1 MINEMN
7 SQFTCVEQS
16 FFSQSNRKTPGTKI
30 PYILVDS
37 FPKLGLLTCLRFF
50 EWVNANPEG
59 VISLPTG
66 KTPEYF
72 IKWVTYMLENW
83 EDREL
88 TKLRNDFGLHLKKKP
103 DLRGLQFVQIDEFY
117 PINCQHHNSFF
128 YYVHKYYI
136 EGLGLD
142 IKKAQLID
150 CEDIPRPIGYSLQE
164 IFPDNCV
171 KLSLRVREYQNEQ
184 EELQQDA
191 IMMVDEWCSE
201 YEALIREKGGIGFFL
216 GGIGPDGHIAFNVRG
231 TDHNSTTRLTQT
243 NFETQAAAAVDL
255 GGIEISRDRLV
266 ITIGLS
272 TITYNPGAT
281 AIIIAAGEAKADIVK
296 ASLESSPTNRLP
308 ATVLQSLSHSRFYI
322 TRGASSKLKE
332 SVLEYY
338 TSGDWDKRKKERFII
353 DLCKR
358 LNKFGHHLTKDDMR
372 NYSFGKLTLQLD
384 DRIVPSVISSLK
396 MKIEKAVELETNQ
409 VFLHAGPHH
418 DDIMLGYLPH
428 IVHLIRSPLNTHH
441 FAVLTSGFTSVS
453 NNYLHRVL
461 LKTKEFLHQGK
472 IQMTQFPDFFK
483 SGYIHK
489 WDKDVF
495 HYLDRVA
502 SNNKTGQ
509 MRGLSHRVVRALI
522 EIYSISNMGELFK
535 KIEEIIAY
543 IRKCYDGEKNT
554 PDIQR
559 LKGMLRE
566 FEEELVWSH
575 YGVQVKNVHHLR
587 LGFYTGAIFNEIPD
601 RSRDVKPVLDL
612 LEKIQPTVLTLALDP
627 EGSGPDTH
635 YKVLQT
641 LAEAVRLWARKRD
654 LSNLRIWGYRNVWY
668 RFHPAEANIIVPVSL
683 NSMAVLRNT
692 FMDCYLSQK
701 EASFPSYELDG
712 PFCDLTQKIWV
723 EQHQLM
729 ELVLGRDYWYQ
740 NPHPRLRATHGVIFL
755 RELDVDTFLIEAGRL
770 EQSIEGQVT

>member
-1 MINEMN
+1 MIIEMN
-7 SQFTCVEQS
+7 SQFTGVEQS
-16 FFSQSNRKTPGTKI
+16 FFSQSNRKTPGTKT

-37 FPKLGLLTCLRFF
+37 FPKLGLMTCLRFF

-72 IKWVTYMLENW
+72 IKWVTYMLESW

-88 TKLRNDFGLHLKKKP
+88 TKLRNDFGLHLKEKP
-103 DLRGLQFVQIDEFY
+103 DLRGLQFTQIDEFY
-117 PINCQHHNSFF
+117 PINCRHHNSFF

-136 EGLGLD
+136 EGFGLD

-150 CEDIPRPIGYSLQE
+150 CENIPRPIGYSLQE

-171 KLSLRVREYQNEQ
+171 DLSLRVREYQNEQ

-243 NFETQAAAAVDL
+243 NFETQATAAVDL

-308 ATVLQSLSHSRFYI
+308 ATVLQSLNRSRFYI
-322 TRGASSKLKE
+322 TRGASSKLEE

-338 TSGDWDKRKKERFII
+338 TSGDWDKRKKERVII
-353 DLCKR
+353 DLCKI
-358 LNKFGHHLTKDDMR
+358 LNKFGHHLTKDDMK
-372 NYSFGKLTLQLD
+372 NSSFGKLTLQLD
-384 DRIVPSVISSLK
+384 NGIVPSVISSLK

-472 IQMTQFPDFFK
+472 IQMTQYPDFFK
-483 SGYIHK
+483 NGYLHK

-522 EIYSISNMGELFK
+522 EIYSIGNMGELFK

-575 YGVQVKNVHHLR
+575 YGVQVKNIHHLR

-601 RSRDVKPVLDL
+601 RSRDVEPVLNL

-668 RFHPAEANIIVPVSL
+668 RFHPAEADIIVPVSL
-683 NSMAVLRNT
+683 NSMAILRNT

-723 EQHQLM
+723 EQHQLL

-755 RELDVDTFLIEAGRL
+755 RELDVDTFLMEAGQL

>member
-1 MINEMN
+1 MN
-7 SQFTCVEQS
+7 SQFTGVEQS
-16 FFSQSNRKTPGTKI
+16 FFSQSNRKTPGTKT

-37 FPKLGLLTCLRFF
+37 FPKLGLMTCLRFF

-72 IKWVTYMLENW
+72 IKWVTYMLESW

-88 TKLRNDFGLHLKKKP
+88 TKLRNDFGLHLKEKP
-103 DLRGLQFVQIDEFY
+103 DLRGLQFTQIDEFY
-117 PINCQHHNSFF
+117 PINCRHHNSFF

-136 EGLGLD
+136 EGFGLD

-150 CEDIPRPIGYSLQE
+150 CENIPRPIGYSLQE

-171 KLSLRVREYQNEQ
+171 DLSLRVREYQNEQ

-243 NFETQAAAAVDL
+243 NFETQATAAVDL

-281 AIIIAAGEAKADIVK
+281 VIIIAAGEAKADIVK

-308 ATVLQSLSHSRFYI
+308 ATVLQSLNRSRFYI
-322 TRGASSKLKE
+322 TRGASSKLEE

-338 TSGDWDKRKKERFII
+338 TSGDWDKRKKERVII
-353 DLCKR
+353 DLCKI
-358 LNKFGHHLTKDDMR
+358 LNKFGHHLTKDDMK
-372 NYSFGKLTLQLD
+372 NSSFGKLTLQLD

-396 MKIEKAVELETNQ
+396 MKIKKAVELEINQ

-453 NNYLHRVL
+453 NNYLYRVL

-472 IQMTQFPDFFK
+472 IQMTQYPDFFK
-483 SGYIHK
+483 NGYLHK

-522 EIYSISNMGELFK
+522 EIYSIGNMGELFK

-575 YGVQVKNVHHLR
+575 YGVQVKNIHHLR

-601 RSRDVKPVLDL
+601 RSRDVEPVLNL

-641 LAEAVRLWARKRD
+641 LAEAIRLWARKRD

-668 RFHPAEANIIVPVSL
+668 RFHPAEADIIVPVSL
-683 NSMAVLRNT
+683 NSMAILRNT

-755 RELDVDTFLIEAGRL
+755 RELDVDTFLMEAGQL

>member
-1 MINEMN
+1 MN
-7 SQFTCVEQS
+7 SQFTGVEQS
-16 FFSQSNRKTPGTKI
+16 FFSQSNRKTPGTKT

-37 FPKLGLLTCLRFF
+37 FPKLGLMTCLRFF

-72 IKWVTYMLENW
+72 IKWVTYMLESW

-88 TKLRNDFGLHLKKKP
+88 TKLRNDFGLHLKEKP
-103 DLRGLQFVQIDEFY
+103 DLRGLQFTQIDEFY
-117 PINCQHHNSFF
+117 PINCRHHNSFF

-136 EGLGLD
+136 EGFGLD

-150 CEDIPRPIGYSLQE
+150 CENIPRPIGYSLQE

-171 KLSLRVREYQNEQ
+171 DLSLRVREYQNEQ

-243 NFETQAAAAVDL
+243 NFETQATAAVDL

-281 AIIIAAGEAKADIVK
+281 VIIIAAGEAKADIVK

-308 ATVLQSLSHSRFYI
+308 ATVLQSLNRSRFYI
-322 TRGASSKLKE
+322 TRGASSKLEE

-338 TSGDWDKRKKERFII
+338 TSGDWDKRKKERVII
-353 DLCKR
+353 DLCKI
-358 LNKFGHHLTKDDMR
+358 LNKFGHHLTKDDMK
-372 NYSFGKLTLQLD
+372 NSSFGKLTLQLD

-396 MKIEKAVELETNQ
+396 MKIKKAVELEINQ

-472 IQMTQFPDFFK
+472 IQMTQYPDFFK
-483 SGYIHK
+483 NGYLHK

-522 EIYSISNMGELFK
+522 EIYSIGNMGELFK

-575 YGVQVKNVHHLR
+575 YGVQVKNIHHLR

-601 RSRDVKPVLDL
+601 RSRDVKPVLNL

-641 LAEAVRLWARKRD
+641 LAEAIRLWARKRD

-668 RFHPAEANIIVPVSL
+668 RFHPAEADIIVPVSL
-683 NSMAVLRNT
+683 NSMAILRNT

-723 EQHQLM
+723 EQHQLL

-755 RELDVDTFLIEAGRL
+755 RELDVDTFLMEAGQL

>member
-1 MINEMN
+1 MN
-7 SQFTCVEQS
+7 SQFSDVEQS
-16 FFSQSNRKTPGTKI
+16 FFSQSNRKTPGTKT

-37 FPKLGLLTCLRFF
+37 FPKLGLMTCLRFF

-72 IKWVTYMLENW
+72 IKWVTYMLESW

-88 TKLRNDFGLHLKKKP
+88 TKLRNDFGLHLKEKP
-103 DLRGLQFVQIDEFY
+103 DLRGLQFTQIDEFY
-117 PINCQHHNSFF
+117 PINCRHHNSFF

-136 EGLGLD
+136 EGFGLD

-150 CEDIPRPIGYSLQE
+150 CENIPRPIGYSLQE

-171 KLSLRVREYQNEQ
+171 DLSLRVREYQNEQ

-243 NFETQAAAAVDL
+243 NFETQATAAVDL

-281 AIIIAAGEAKADIVK
+281 VIIIAAGEAKADIVK

-308 ATVLQSLSHSRFYI
+308 ATVLQSLNRSRFYI
-322 TRGASSKLKE
+322 TRGASSKLEE

-338 TSGDWDKRKKERFII
+338 TSGDWDKRKKERVII
-353 DLCKR
+353 DLCKI
-358 LNKFGHHLTKDDMR
+358 LNKFGHHLTKDDMK
-372 NYSFGKLTLQLD
+372 NSSFGKLTLQLD

-453 NNYLHRVL
+453 NNYLYRVL

-472 IQMTQFPDFFK
+472 IQMTQYPDFFK
-483 SGYIHK
+483 NGYLHK

-522 EIYSISNMGELFK
+522 EIYSIGNMGELFK

-575 YGVQVKNVHHLR
+575 YGVQVKNIHHLR

-601 RSRDVKPVLDL
+601 RSRDVKPVLNL

-668 RFHPAEANIIVPVSL
+668 RFHPAEADIIVPVSL
-683 NSMAVLRNT
+683 NSMAILRNT

-755 RELDVDTFLIEAGRL
+755 RELDVDTFLMEAGQL

>member
-1 MINEMN
+1 MN
-7 SQFTCVEQS
+7 SQFTGVEQS
-16 FFSQSNRKTPGTKI
+16 FFSQSNRKTPGTKT

-37 FPKLGLLTCLRFF
+37 FPKLGLMTCLRFF

-72 IKWVTYMLENW
+72 IKWVTYMLESW

-88 TKLRNDFGLHLKKKP
+88 TKLRNDFGLHLKEKP
-103 DLRGLQFVQIDEFY
+103 DLRGLQFTQIDEFY
-117 PINCQHHNSFF
+117 PINCRHHNSFF

-136 EGLGLD
+136 EGFGMD

-150 CEDIPRPIGYSLQE
+150 CENIPRPIGYSLQE

-171 KLSLRVREYQNEQ
+171 DLSLRVREYQNEQ

-243 NFETQAAAAVDL
+243 NFETQATAAVDL

-308 ATVLQSLSHSRFYI
+308 ATVLQSISRSRFYI
-322 TRGASSKLKE
+322 TRGASSKLEE

-338 TSGDWDKRKKERFII
+338 TSGDWDKRKKERVII
-353 DLCKR
+353 DLCKI
-358 LNKFGHHLTKDDMR
+358 LNKFGHHLTKDDMK
-372 NYSFGKLTLQLD
+372 NSSFGKLTLQLD

-396 MKIEKAVELETNQ
+396 MKIKKAVELETNQ

-472 IQMTQFPDFFK
+472 IQMTQYPDFFK
-483 SGYIHK
+483 NGYLHK

-522 EIYSISNMGELFK
+522 EIYSIGNMGELFK

-575 YGVQVKNVHHLR
+575 YGVQVKNIHHLR

-601 RSRDVKPVLDL
+601 RSRDVEPVLNL

-641 LAEAVRLWARKRD
+641 LAEAIRLWARKRD

-668 RFHPAEANIIVPVSL
+668 RFHPAEADIIVPVSL
-683 NSMAVLRNT
+683 NSMAILRNT

-723 EQHQLM
+723 EQHQLL

-755 RELDVDTFLIEAGRL
+755 RELDVDTFLMEAGQL

>member
-1 MINEMN
+1 MN
-7 SQFTCVEQS
+7 SQFTGVEQS
-16 FFSQSNRKTPGTKI
+16 FFSQSNRKTPGTKT

-37 FPKLGLLTCLRFF
+37 FPKLGLMTCLRFF

-72 IKWVTYMLENW
+72 IKWVTYMLESW

-88 TKLRNDFGLHLKKKP
+88 TKLRNDFGLHLKEKP
-103 DLRGLQFVQIDEFY
+103 DLRGLQFTQIDEFY
-117 PINCQHHNSFF
+117 PINCRHHNSFF

-136 EGLGLD
+136 EGFGLD

-150 CEDIPRPIGYSLQE
+150 CENIPRPIGYSLQE

-171 KLSLRVREYQNEQ
+171 DLSLRVREYQNEQ

-243 NFETQAAAAVDL
+243 NFETQATAAVDL

-281 AIIIAAGEAKADIVK
+281 VIIIAAGEAKADIVK

-308 ATVLQSLSHSRFYI
+308 ATVLQSLNRSRFYI
-322 TRGASSKLKE
+322 TRGTSSKLEE

-338 TSGDWDKRKKERFII
+338 TSGDWDKRKKERVII
-353 DLCKR
+353 DLCKI
-358 LNKFGHHLTKDDMR
+358 LNKFGHHLTKDDMK
-372 NYSFGKLTLQLD
+372 NSSFGKLTLQLD

-396 MKIEKAVELETNQ
+396 MKIKKAVELEINQ

-453 NNYLHRVL
+453 NNYLYRVL

-472 IQMTQFPDFFK
+472 IQMTQYPDFFK
-483 SGYIHK
+483 NGYLHK

-522 EIYSISNMGELFK
+522 EIYSIGNMGELFK

-575 YGVQVKNVHHLR
+575 YGVQVKNIHHLR

-601 RSRDVKPVLDL
+601 RSRDVEPVLNL

-641 LAEAVRLWARKRD
+641 LAEAIRLWARKRD

-668 RFHPAEANIIVPVSL
+668 RFHPAEADIIVPVSL
-683 NSMAVLRNT
+683 NSMAILRNT

-723 EQHQLM
+723 EQHQLL

-755 RELDVDTFLIEAGRL
+755 RELDVDTFLMEAGQL

>member
-1 MINEMN
+1 MN
-7 SQFTCVEQS
+7 SQFTGVEQS
-16 FFSQSNRKTPGTKI
+16 FFSQSNRKTPGTKT

-37 FPKLGLLTCLRFF
+37 FPKLGLMTCLRFF

-72 IKWVTYMLENW
+72 IKWVTYMLESW

-88 TKLRNDFGLHLKKKP
+88 TKLRNDFGLHLKEKP
-103 DLRGLQFVQIDEFY
+103 DLRGLQFTQIDEFY
-117 PINCQHHNSFF
+117 PINCRHHNSFF

-136 EGLGLD
+136 EGFGLD

-150 CEDIPRPIGYSLQE
+150 CENIPRPIGYSLQE

-171 KLSLRVREYQNEQ
+171 DLSLRVREYQNEQ

-243 NFETQAAAAVDL
+243 NFETQATAAVDL

-281 AIIIAAGEAKADIVK
+281 VIIIAAGEAKADIVK

-308 ATVLQSLSHSRFYI
+308 ATVLQSLNRSRFYI
-322 TRGASSKLKE
+322 TRGASSKLEE

-338 TSGDWDKRKKERFII
+338 TSGDWDKRKKERVII
-353 DLCKR
+353 DLCKI
-358 LNKFGHHLTKDDMR
+358 LNKFGHHLTKDDMK
-372 NYSFGKLTLQLD
+372 NSSFGKLTLQLD

-396 MKIEKAVELETNQ
+396 MKIKKAVELEINQ

-453 NNYLHRVL
+453 NNYLYRVL

-472 IQMTQFPDFFK
+472 IQMTQYPDFFK
-483 SGYIHK
+483 NGYLHK

-522 EIYSISNMGELFK
+522 EIYSIGNMGELFK

-575 YGVQVKNVHHLR
+575 YGVQVKNIHHLR

-601 RSRDVKPVLDL
+601 RSRDVEPVLNL

-668 RFHPAEANIIVPVSL
+668 RFHPAEADIIVPVSL
-683 NSMAVLRNT
+683 NSMAILRNT

-723 EQHQLM
+723 EQHQLL

-755 RELDVDTFLIEAGRL
+755 RELDVDTFLMEAGRL